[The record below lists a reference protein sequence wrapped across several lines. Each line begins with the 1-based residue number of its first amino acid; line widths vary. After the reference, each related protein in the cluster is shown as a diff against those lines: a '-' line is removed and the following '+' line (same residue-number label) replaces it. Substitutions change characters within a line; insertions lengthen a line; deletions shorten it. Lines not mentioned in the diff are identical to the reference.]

1 MSNTKVQLRMPQQ
14 DLKCRNGC
22 GFYGYYQFEGLCSKC
37 FRERN
42 EQRKKL
48 DQVRTASPTSSVTGG
63 QRHDGISVSPRHQ
76 QKSTSSGHQK
86 KSETPV
92 ENISNTLTKKKSLVP
107 SLVKSLT
114 LQPSSQSSK
123 KHSRQQ
129 QQRSH
134 HHKDYV
140 PDPTEAQFILKLRQ
154 LRIPDDGRAKL
165 KNEIQHLDYEIRSY
179 LQGNN
184 TKNIDELSEL
194 VQNAYSK
201 FSDLVHNDASFQIAT
216 NEDREMTIDFFEK
229 VVMTRNH
236 KFLFSPYFTSDEEN
250 DVKIQ
255 KRIRQLSWITAKHLA
270 CCIDEVNA
278 ESRELVYNA
287 ITELV
292 GIDSFYSPQEKLE
305 CTVRCCRHIFELLK
319 HSVGG
324 PASADEFL
332 PALIFVVLKANP
344 VRLHSNINFVTRF
357 TNASRLMSGEGGY
370 YFTNLCCAISFIE
383 NLTAQSLSMDQ
394 EEFDM
399 LMSGSKPYSTPW
411 ESALMACESL
421 HLISENMK
429 RMEMLNTRNQ
439 NISKG
444 IAQFNEDLK
453 EFQLEITNKVEAVI
467 AKAPLTILDI
477 KTPEFLIPKARAHL
491 ERDQEQLQQI
501 ARVLGGHYQYNL
513 ISAMD
518 NSNKLST
525 TSTSRDK
532 HLNSKVLPLPL
543 TPQRVETS
551 SSPKK
556 GISTDDSLLQTS
568 TQSHYLSATDNE
580 NIAKMPGRLSPLPPT
595 AGANPNNVDL
605 LFASP
610 IFNYTPF
617 DEQHIRTHD
626 ETNDSTDDLLLTAE
640 FRGGLTNINYDFDLS
655 DHSNDNS
662 TTEDV
667 KMNLAEFDPLAETT
681 GLTASSFVSDRP
693 TCLASTPRFP
703 VEFPFDGPNDQ
714 QQRIKHEISI
724 NLADPPSLLDD
735 SPANESRLPSP
746 LKPMVTDYR
755 GFSSFEIPSIS
766 CNTGDFSSL
775 NHSVNNTDADS
786 STSMDNKPK

>member
-1 MSNTKVQLRMPQQ
+1 MFGKKAHPQLRMPQQ
-14 DLKCRNGC
+14 DLKCRKGC
-22 GFYGYYQFEGLCSKC
+22 GYYGNYQFEGLCSKC

-48 DQVRTASPTSSVTGG
+48 LASPSSSSGAQTQQHSHVESSST
-63 QRHDGISVSPRHQ
+63 SPRHQ
-76 QKSTSSGHQK
+76 HHKPTSSSHGIK
-86 KSETPV
+86 PEMPTTDSAGTGG
-92 ENISNTLTKKKSLVP
+92 SSTLTKKKSLVP
-107 SLVKSLT
+107 SVFQKT
-114 LQPSSQSSK
+114 LQSQTLK

-129 QQRSH
+129 QQRNH
-134 HHKDYV
+134 HHKEYV
-140 PDPTEAQFILKLRQ
+140 LDPTEAQFILKLRQ

-165 KNEIQHLDYEIRSY
+165 KNEIQRLDYDIRSY
-179 LQGNN
+179 LQANN

-194 VQNAYSK
+194 VQNAYTK
-201 FSDLVHNDASFQIAT
+201 FADIVHNDVSFQIAT
-216 NEDREMTIDFFEK
+216 NEDREVTIDFFEK
-229 VVMTRNH
+229 VVMTKNH
-236 KFLFSPYFTSDEEN
+236 KFLFSPYFTTDEEN

-383 NLTAQSLSMDQ
+383 NLTSQSLNMDE
-394 EEFDM
+394 EEFNM
-399 LMSGSKPYSTPW
+399 LMSGSKPFSSPW

-429 RMEMLNTRNQ
+429 RMEMLNTRNE
-439 NISKG
+439 NITKG
-444 IAQFNEDLK
+444 IAQFEMDLK
-453 EFQLEITNKVEAVI
+453 DFELEITSKVDAVM

-491 ERDQEQLQQI
+491 ERELANDQEQLQQI
-501 ARVLGGHYQYNL
+501 ARVLGGHYQHNL
-513 ISAMD
+513 ITAID
-518 NSNKLST
+518 NK
-525 TSTSRDK
+525 TSIAASPSK
-532 HLNSKVLPLPL
+532 QVNPKVLPLPL
-543 TPQRVETS
+543 TPQKIDN
-551 SSPKK
+551 SPKK
-556 GISTDDSLLQTS
+556 ILSADDSLLQTS
-568 TQSHYLSATDNE
+568 SESPYLSAANRGSTPK
-580 NIAKMPGRLSPLPPT
+580 IVGRLSPLP
-595 AGANPNNVDL
+595 ASSNRQENADL

-617 DEQHIRTHD
+617 DDHGASHLLD
-626 ETNDSTDDLLLTAE
+626 ETNDSNDDVLLTAE

-655 DHSNDNS
+655 DNSNETS
-662 TTEDV
+662 VGEDV
-667 KMNLAEFDPLAETT
+667 GINLAEFDPLAQESTV
-681 GLTASSFVSDRP
+681 LN
-693 TCLASTPRFP
+693 STPRYPRMFP
-703 VEFPFDGPNDQ
+703 EIPDHLLQ
-714 QQRIKHEISI
+714 QQNQMQIKHEISV

-775 NHSVNNTDADS
+775 NHSVNTSASDSKAITQYTD
-786 STSMDNKPK
+786 TKK

>member
-22 GFYGYYQFEGLCSKC
+22 GYYGYYQFEGLCSKC

-42 EQRKKL
+42 DQRKKL
-48 DQVRTASPTSSVTGG
+48 DQARTASTVAASTTSSG
-63 QRHDGISVSPRHQ
+63 QRHHDAVASVSPRHQ
-76 QKSTSSGHQK
+76 SQQKAVAGSHHQK
-86 KSETPV
+86 KTETPV

-114 LQPSSQSSK
+114 LQPSSQSLK
-123 KHSRQQ
+123 KQSRQQQHQQ
-129 QQRSH
+129 QQRSHH

-165 KNEIQHLDYEIRSY
+165 KNEIQRLDYDIRSY

-216 NEDREMTIDFFEK
+216 NEDREMAIDFFEK
-229 VVMTRNH
+229 VVMTKNH
-236 KFLFSPYFTSDEEN
+236 KFLFSPYFTTDEEN
-250 DVKIQ
+250 DVKVQ

-453 EFQLEITNKVEAVI
+453 EFKLEITSKVEAVL

-491 ERDQEQLQQI
+491 EKDQEQLQQI
-501 ARVLGGHYQYNL
+501 ARVLGGHYQHNL
-513 ISAMD
+513 ISAID
-518 NSNKLST
+518 SNNKYSATT
-525 TSTSRDK
+525 TSLHEAK
-532 HLNSKVLPLPL
+532 QLNPKVLPLPL
-543 TPQRVETS
+543 TPQRVEPN

-556 GISTDDSLLQTS
+556 GISSDDSFLQTS
-568 TQSHYLSATDNE
+568 TQSHYLSATDKSM
-580 NIAKMPGRLSPLPPT
+580 AKMPGRLSPLPPPVMS
-595 AGANPNNVDL
+595 NQSNNDL

-617 DEQHIRTHD
+617 DDRSHLMPDDLLLT
-626 ETNDSTDDLLLTAE
+626 TDDLLLTAE

-655 DHSNDNS
+655 DNSNDNS
-662 TTEDV
+662 TAEDV
-667 KMNLAEFDPLAETT
+667 KINLAEFDPLAASEAAATT
-681 GLTASSFVSDRP
+681 AAT
-693 TCLASTPRFP
+693 TLASFNER
-703 VEFPFDGPNDQ
+703 PNYT
-714 QQRIKHEISI
+714 
-724 NLADPPSLLDD
+724 PSLLDD

-775 NHSVNNTDADS
+775 NHSVNDNNADNVES
-786 STSMDNKPK
+786 SLENKQK

>member
-1 MSNTKVQLRMPQQ
+1 MFSKKAHPQLRMPQQ
-14 DLKCRNGC
+14 DLKCRKGC
-22 GFYGYYQFEGLCSKC
+22 GYYGNYQFEGLCSKC

-48 DQVRTASPTSSVTGG
+48 ATPSSQAVSQQNQQHLENAT
-63 QRHDGISVSPRHQ
+63 VSPKHQ
-76 QKSTSSGHQK
+76 QHKTAHSK
-86 KSETPV
+86 KPETPTTD
-92 ENISNTLTKKKSLVP
+92 NRSSSAASSNTLTKKKSLMP
-107 SLVKSLT
+107 SVIQMT
-114 LQPSSQSSK
+114 MPSQK

-129 QQRSH
+129 QQRS

-140 PDPTEAQFILKLRQ
+140 PDPTEAQFLIKLRQ
-154 LRIPDDGRAKL
+154 LRIPDDGRTKL
-165 KNEIQHLDYEIRSY
+165 KNEIKHLDFDIRSY
-179 LQGNN
+179 LQANN

-194 VQNAYSK
+194 VQNAYTK
-201 FSDLVHNDASFQIAT
+201 FADIVHNDTSFQIAT
-216 NEDREMTIDFFEK
+216 NEDREVTIDFFEK
-229 VVMTRNH
+229 VVMTKNH
-236 KFLFSPYFTSDEEN
+236 KFLFSPYFTADEEN

-383 NLTAQSLSMDQ
+383 NLTAQSLNMDE

-399 LMSGSKPYSTPW
+399 LMSGSKPFSSAW

-429 RMEMLNTRNQ
+429 RMEMLNTRNE
-439 NISKG
+439 NITKG
-444 IAQFNEDLK
+444 IAQFEMDLK
-453 EFQLEITNKVEAVI
+453 DFQLEITAKVDAVI
-467 AKAPLTILDI
+467 AKAPLTIMDI

-491 ERDQEQLQQI
+491 EKELAADQEQLQQI
-501 ARVLGGHYQYNL
+501 AKVLGGHYQHNL
-513 ISAMD
+513 ITAMD
-518 NSNKLST
+518 ANTLQTAASPAKQINP
-525 TSTSRDK
+525 
-532 HLNSKVLPLPL
+532 KVLPLPL
-543 TPQRVETS
+543 TPQRVD
-551 SSPKK
+551 SSPHKVQ
-556 GISTDDSLLQTS
+556 SADDSLLQTS
-568 TQSHYLSATDNE
+568 TQSAYLTASEMGSTP
-580 NIAKMPGRLSPLPPT
+580 KMVGRLSPLPT
-595 AGANPNNVDL
+595 VGSGQENTDL
-605 LFASP
+605 LFTSP
-610 IFNYTPF
+610 IFNYRPF
-617 DEQHIRTHD
+617 DEHNATLLDETHD
-626 ETNDSTDDLLLTAE
+626 SSDDLLLTAE

-655 DHSNDNS
+655 DHSNDTS
-662 TTEDV
+662 VAEDL
-667 KMNLAEFDPLAETT
+667 KLNLSEFDPLAQAKAATPE
-681 GLTASSFVSDRP
+681 RP
-693 TCLASTPRFP
+693 AILSSTPNFAGMFP
-703 VEFPFDGPNDQ
+703 AMDHREHQ
-714 QQRIKHEISI
+714 QHHTKHEISI

-766 CNTGDFSSL
+766 CNTGDFCSL
-775 NHSVNNTDADS
+775 NHHSVNDTAATSSNANNHTTDS
-786 STSMDNKPK
+786 RK